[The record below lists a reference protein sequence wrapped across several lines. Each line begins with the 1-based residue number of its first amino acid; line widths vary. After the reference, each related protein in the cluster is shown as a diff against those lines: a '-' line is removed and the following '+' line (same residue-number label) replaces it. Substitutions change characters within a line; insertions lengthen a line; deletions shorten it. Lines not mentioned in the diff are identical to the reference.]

1 MAKTTRRKKAAAK
14 APDPEAFDRLRA
26 EVKAWYRAE
35 AERLA
40 GAFAK
45 SGEVDKLDFAELVR
59 RSQALLAC
67 EMIEL
72 VEPPAEEAGPTM
84 DEADYGQLERVAK
97 AMAAQ
102 GKEVPESIAAALRAS
117 RGRHS

>member
-1 MAKTTRRKKAAAK
+1 MAKRAPKRKAGPRDFA
-14 APDPEAFDRLRA
+14 RLRS

-40 GAFAK
+40 ADFAGGCEVGA
-45 SGEVDKLDFAELVR
+45 LDFAELVR

-72 VEPPAEEAGPTM
+72 VESQGEAAEPELEA
-84 DEADYGQLERVAK
+84 ADYAQLERVAK

-102 GKEVPESIAAALRAS
+102 GKEVPEAIAAALET
-117 RGRHS
+117 GRSGHS